1 MSELDITRRSFV
13 RNSALAAST
22 FAALPASA
30 ARRVVGANDRISIGH
45 VGPGDRGHAL
55 LRDVHEFAGPLNAEV
70 TAVCDLWTGHRERGA
85 ATVTQQYGRE
95 PRKFKYLEE
104 MLALKD
110 LDAVIISTGDF
121 QHARLLME
129 VVKAGK
135 DCYCEKPMANVL
147 QEAKDACRAV
157 KNSSQVVQIGTQG
170 RSSGMNMAAA
180 ELVRSGVLGTI
191 SKIEI
196 ASNYHGPR
204 WRGRKQVEQIR
215 EEDTDWK
222 RWLLA
227 KPHRPFDPRAYF
239 EFRLYRDFS
248 SGIPDQWMSH
258 AIDAVHMVMDDS
270 FPRSV
275 TATGGVFVWKD
286 GRENSDTFQAVLTY
300 PKGFLVSYSTSFGND
315 FPGGSRYYGV
325 NGTLDM
331 MGVGLAGDAQRKPRI
346 TGAGGKGAAKIAAD
360 APLEASPAG
369 VHHMKN
375 WLECI
380 RSRKEPNG
388 NVRAGYAHSVA
399 SIMAAQAERSGK
411 KLYWDARKEEIV
423 AHEPV

>member
-1 MSELDITRRSFV
+1 MSNEITRRRFV
-13 RNSALAAST
+13 SESALVAGT

-45 VGPGDRGHAL
+45 VGPGARGHAL
-55 LRDVHEFAGPLNAEV
+55 LRDLHEFSGALNAEV
-70 TAVCDLWTGHRERGA
+70 TAVCDLWTGNRDRGA
-85 ATVTQQYGRE
+85 ATVAKQYGRE

-110 LDAVIISTGDF
+110 LDGVVVSTGDF
-121 QHARLLME
+121 QHAKLLVE

-147 QEAKDACRAV
+147 AEAKEALRVV
-157 KNSSQVVQIGTQG
+157 KGSQQVVQIGTQG
-170 RSSGMNMAAA
+170 RSSGMNIAAS
-180 ELVRSGVLGTI
+180 ETVRSGVLGTI

-196 ASNYHGPR
+196 MSNYHGPR
-204 WRGRKQVEQIR
+204 WRGRSEVSQLR

-222 RWLLA
+222 RWLLG
-227 KPHRPFDPRAYF
+227 KPSRPFDPRAYF

-258 AIDAVHMVMDDS
+258 AIDAVHMIMDDY

-275 TATGGVFVWKD
+275 VANGGVFVWKD
-286 GRENSDTFQAVLTY
+286 GRENSDTFQALLTY

-315 FPGGSRYYGV
+315 FPGGSRYYGT
-325 NGTLDM
+325 NGTLDLM
-331 MGVGLAGDAQRKPRI
+331 RGDDRKARI
-346 TGAGGKGAAKIAAD
+346 TGAGGKGAAKIAAEKSVE
-360 APLEASPAG
+360 PSPNG
-369 VHHMKN
+369 THHMKN

-380 RSRKEPNG
+380 RSRKEPNAS
-388 NVRAGYAHSVA
+388 VRAGYAHSVA
-399 SIMAAQAERSGK
+399 VIMAAQAERTSK
-411 KLYWDARKEEIV
+411 KLYWDPKKEEITDR
-423 AHEPV
+423 EPT